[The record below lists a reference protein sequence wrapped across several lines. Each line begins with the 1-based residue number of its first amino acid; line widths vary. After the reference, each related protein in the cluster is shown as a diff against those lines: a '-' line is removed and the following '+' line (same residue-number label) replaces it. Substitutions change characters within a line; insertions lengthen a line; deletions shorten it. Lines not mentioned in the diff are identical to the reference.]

1 MDELL
6 SHTGDSPLPLRVGGH
21 VDQGQENVLRLVV
34 KNLAECWWWVGRLH
48 FEPGFTGIV
57 VGNNKT
63 TEKLKSV
70 ILNLSDVCD

>member
-48 FEPGFTGIV
+48 FEPGFTGTV
-57 VGNNKT
+57 VGNIIIHTQKC
-63 TEKLKSV
+63 V
-70 ILNLSDVCD
+70 QQWYPRR